1 MSNKLRKF
9 KSHEPYQSI
18 ERSGLACFEF
28 PQRRPQQFLQIYL
41 TISLFSTIVNNNVK
55 YNAIYKLTMQINR
68 SLQILKPKY
77 LKMKVFV

>member
-1 MSNKLRKF
+1 M
-9 KSHEPYQSI
+9 
-18 ERSGLACFEF
+18 CFEF

>member
-1 MSNKLRKF
+1 M
-9 KSHEPYQSI
+9 
-18 ERSGLACFEF
+18 CFEF
-28 PQRRPQQFLQIYL
+28 PQRQPQQFLKIYL